1 MFGLNATQACLVQ
14 RWHKEVGWY
23 TTACSSGPAVNAH
36 RLPWRHRGA
45 QPISESDT
53 LKPSVAARRPGQ
65 TKSCLV
71 WQKSGSVR
79 QSCTYQ
85 RCYGRNHRLWD
96 HKHTRSCRCRL
107 FSHEKYHPWI
117 LFRCSGSI
125 HPNKTKSRGG
135 IAYQSMHLCTLCKH
149 DASCR
154 LQSQQ
159 APPVPGLQKKKKER
173 QSSTN
178 TEDKR
183 VMQAP
188 RRRELSAPVSKLGR
202 RFCGASMAPGSH
214 FPAQLSSISMQ
225 AQPPA
230 EQPASHKDHLRRSRL
245 ESTCVQLWC
254 AEVGHSDWN
263 AVWTPTWL

>member
-45 QPISESDT
+45 QPISESDS

-96 HKHTRSCRCRL
+96 YKHARSCRCRL

-159 APPVPGLQKKKKER
+159 APPVPGLQKKKKRETK
-173 QSSTN
+173 QHKYWGQKSHASSASEGT
-178 TEDKR
+178 
-183 VMQAP
+183 
-188 RRRELSAPVSKLGR
+188 VS
-202 RFCGASMAPGSH
+202 P
-214 FPAQLSSISMQ
+214 
-225 AQPPA
+225 
-230 EQPASHKDHLRRSRL
+230 
-245 ESTCVQLWC
+245 CVQ
-254 AEVGHSDWN
+254 
-263 AVWTPTWL
+263 TWQALLRSINGPWFPLSCTAIFY